1 MKPAD
6 FLAIGLA
13 FLAIVYLGDG
23 AQRPDD
29 AAIPP
34 PTADVQQVVA
44 PVTAA
49 LSGHRDEARQLAAF
63 YKSAAETVF
72 RDGEG
77 AKVIKSTAH
86 LRTFCER
93 AATLRFQGAFQK
105 VPGLSAAIHGPEG
118 ALAKLLGLEVAE
130 LDHGKAAMA
139 LRAVAW
145 ACQEAA
151 R

>member
-13 FLAIVYLGDG
+13 FVAIVYLGGG

-29 AAIPP
+29 SAIPRP
-34 PTADVQQVVA
+34 AAEVQQVVA

-49 LSGHRDEARQLAAF
+49 LAGHRDEARQLAAF

-72 RDGEG
+72 RDGAG

-105 VPGLSAAIHGPEG
+105 VPGLSAAIHGPGG

-130 LDHGKAAMA
+130 LDHAKAAAA